1 MAERLQQIFR
11 EIPLIMGD
19 NSRQP
24 SAPESGGLV
33 LTKPKIAV
41 RPPSLYC
48 VILHN
53 DDYTPMDF
61 VVMVLGRFFGKTS
74 EEATQI
80 MLTVHEKGKAACGVY
95 TAEIAEIK
103 MTQVLECARESEYP
117 LQCTMEKA

>member
-1 MAERLQQIFR
+1 LAVRLQKISGEF
-11 EIPLIMGD
+11 PLIMGEK
-19 NSRQP
+19 SRQP
-24 SAPESGGLV
+24 SAPEPGGLV
-33 LTKPKIAV
+33 LTKPKVAV
-41 RPPSLYC
+41 RPPSMYC

-61 VVMVLGRFFGKTS
+61 VVMILGRFFGKTPD
-74 EEATQI
+74 EATQI
-80 MLTVHEKGKAACGVY
+80 MLTVHEKGKAACGIY